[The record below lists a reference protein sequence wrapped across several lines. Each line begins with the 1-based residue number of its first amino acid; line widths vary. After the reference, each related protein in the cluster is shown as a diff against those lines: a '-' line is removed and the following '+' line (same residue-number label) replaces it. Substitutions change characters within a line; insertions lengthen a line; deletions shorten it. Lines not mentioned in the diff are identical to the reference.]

1 MTMLFAPYALHIPDG
16 FLSTAVSI
24 VGWVLA
30 LIMIGIAIR
39 LTRDQLGERQIPMM
53 GLLAAFIFAAQ
64 AINFP
69 VAAGTS
75 GHLLGG
81 TLAAIVMGP
90 WAATL
95 IMTAVIATQGLL
107 FQDGGLLVMGW
118 NILNMGVFT
127 AFTGYA
133 VYVLMRRLIG
143 EGTRSRFMAAF
154 VGAWLSVEVGAIATA
169 FELAISGT
177 SPLSLGLPAM
187 ASVHALI
194 GLGEALITAGAIAL
208 LQVSRPEVLEA
219 GETAPGRK
227 GASFVAAGMVVALVV
242 AILSPLA
249 SGSPD
254 GLEAVA
260 EREGFLNRALE
271 PLFELLP
278 DYSVPFI
285 SNEVVTTILA
295 VAVGTFI
302 VFGVAWVIGRTTIR
316 KETVRE

>member
-1 MTMLFAPYALHIPDG
+1 MLFAPHALHIPDG

-24 VGWVLA
+24 VGWLAA
-30 LIMIGIAIR
+30 LIVIGIAIR
-39 LTRDQLGERQIPMM
+39 LTRHQLGERQVPLM

-133 VYVLMRRLIG
+133 VYVLMRRLMG
-143 EGTRSRFMAAF
+143 EGARSRFVAAF

-169 FELAISGT
+169 FELAVSGT

-194 GLGEALITAGAIAL
+194 GLGEGIITTGAIAL
-208 LQVSRPEVLEA
+208 LQASRPQVLEA

-227 GASFVAAGMVVALVV
+227 GASFVAVGLMVALVV

-260 EREGFLNRALE
+260 EREGFLDRALE
-271 PLFELLP
+271 PLYELLP
-278 DYSVPFI
+278 DYSLPFVH
-285 SNEVVTTILA
+285 NEAVTTILA
-295 VAVGTFI
+295 VVAGTVI
-302 VFGVAWVIGRTTIR
+302 VFGVAWVIGRATIR
-316 KETVRE
+316 RKEAVGE

>member
-1 MTMLFAPYALHIPDG
+1 MMWFAPYALHIPDG
-16 FLSTAVSI
+16 FLSTAVSV

-30 LIMIGIAIR
+30 SIVIGIAIR
-39 LTRDQLGERQIPMM
+39 LTRHQLGERQVPLM

-143 EGTRSRFMAAF
+143 EGARSRFVAAF

-169 FELAISGT
+169 FELAVSGT

-194 GLGEALITAGAIAL
+194 GLGEAIITAGAIAL
-208 LQVSRPEVLEA
+208 LQASRPKVLEA

-227 GASFVAAGMVVALVV
+227 GASFVAVGLMVALVV

-260 EREGFLNRALE
+260 EREGFLGRALE

-278 DYSVPFI
+278 DYSVPFVR
-285 SNEVVTTILA
+285 NEVVTTILA
-295 VAVGTFI
+295 VVTGTLI
-302 VFGVAWVIGRTTIR
+302 VFGVAWVIGRTTAR
-316 KETVRE
+316 KESAGE

>member
-1 MTMLFAPYALHIPDG
+1 MMWLAPHALHIPDG
-16 FLSTAVSI
+16 FLSTAVSVI
-24 VGWVLA
+24 GWVLA
-30 LIMIGIAIR
+30 SIVIGIAIR
-39 LTRDQLGERQIPMM
+39 LTRHQLGERQIPLM

-64 AINFP
+64 TINFP
-69 VAAGTS
+69 VATGTS

-95 IMTAVIATQGLL
+95 IMTAVIVTQGLL

-133 VYVLMRRLIG
+133 VYVLVRRLVG
-143 EGTRSRFMAAF
+143 EGGRSRLVAAF

-169 FELAISGT
+169 LELAASGT

-187 ASVHALI
+187 ASVHAVI
-194 GLGEALITAGAIAL
+194 GLGEAIITTGAIAL
-208 LQVSRPEVLEA
+208 LQASRPKVLEA

-227 GASFVAAGMVVALVV
+227 GASFMMVGLIVALVV
-242 AILSPLA
+242 AIFSPLA
-249 SGSPD
+249 SQRPD
-254 GLEAVA
+254 GLEFVA
-260 EREGFLNRALE
+260 EREGFLDRSLE

-278 DYSVPFI
+278 DYNVPFVL
-285 SNEVVTTILA
+285 NEVVTTILA
-295 VAVGTFI
+295 VVTGTLI
-302 VFGVAWVIGRTTIR
+302 VFGVAWAIGRTTAG
-316 KETVRE
+316 KETVGE

>member
-1 MTMLFAPYALHIPDG
+1 MMWFAPYALHIPDG
-16 FLSTAVSI
+16 FLSTAVSV

-30 LIMIGIAIR
+30 SIVIGIAIR
-39 LTRDQLGERQIPMM
+39 LTRHQLGERQVPLM

-143 EGTRSRFMAAF
+143 EGARSRFVAAF

-169 FELAISGT
+169 FELAVSGT

-194 GLGEALITAGAIAL
+194 GLGEAIITAGAIAL
-208 LQVSRPEVLEA
+208 LQASRPKVLEA

-227 GASFVAAGMVVALVV
+227 GASFVAVGLMVALVV

-260 EREGFLNRALE
+260 EREGFLGRALK

-278 DYSVPFI
+278 DYSVPFVR
-285 SNEVVTTILA
+285 NEVVTTILA
-295 VAVGTFI
+295 VVTGTLI
-302 VFGVAWVIGRTTIR
+302 VFGVAWVIGRTTAR
-316 KETVRE
+316 KESAGE